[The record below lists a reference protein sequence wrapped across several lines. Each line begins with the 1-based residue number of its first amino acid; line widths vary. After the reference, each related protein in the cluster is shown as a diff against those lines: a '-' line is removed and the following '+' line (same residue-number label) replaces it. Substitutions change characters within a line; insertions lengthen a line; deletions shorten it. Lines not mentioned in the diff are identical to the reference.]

1 MFFFSML
8 SLSFLFTGCS
18 ISATHKGLIT
28 NAKMVTIVDVNE
40 RTRKIFSDEAKTLHQ
55 LDGCIVEIDGPRFGP
70 FMIEQKW
77 RILDAGDGSFPFLG
91 KIEQRGIQYF
101 IHDHNT
107 QSMFKLQ
114 GEQDFSSFTDKKV
127 LIVGFVIGSH
137 DIRVLRIIELQ

>member
-1 MFFFSML
+1 MFFFSIL
-8 SLSFLFTGCS
+8 PLSFLFIGCS

-40 RTRKIFSDEAKTLHQ
+40 RTRKIFSDEAKILHQ

>member
-1 MFFFSML
+1 MFLPLSVFFA
-8 SLSFLFTGCS
+8 GCS
-18 ISATHKGLIT
+18 LSATHKGLIT

-40 RTRKIFSDEAKTLHQ
+40 QKRKIFSDEAKTLHQ
-55 LDGCIVEIDGPRFGP
+55 LDGCIVEIDGPRLGP
-70 FMIEQKW
+70 FMIEQNW

-107 QSMFKLQ
+107 QSMFKLE
-114 GEQDFSSFTDKKV
+114 GEQDFSPFTDKKV

-137 DIRVLRIIELQ
+137 DIRVLRIMELQ